1 MSNQQPANNPDSPL
15 WHIASALKGI
25 ELKLDNLDTA
35 AKALISLEIGF
46 EHFSEPYHKNSQFS
60 RLVELIE
67 RQTQLLEEQHHMSR
81 YRK

>member
-1 MSNQQPANNPDSPL
+1 MDDKQLTDDIRSSL

-25 ELKLDNLDTA
+25 ELKLEELDTMSHSLIRVESA
-35 AKALISLEIGF
+35 A
-46 EHFSEPYHKNSQFS
+46 EHFAEPFLVNSKFS

-67 RQTQLLEEQHHMSR
+67 KQTEILAEQQHMRQ

>member
-1 MSNQQPANNPDSPL
+1 MTNQQPANDLDSPL

-25 ELKLDNLDTA
+25 ELKLENLNTA
-35 AKALISLEIGF
+35 AEALLGLKIGLD
-46 EHFSEPYHKNSQFS
+46 HFSEPFQKNSQFS

-67 RQTQLLEEQHHMSR
+67 KQTQLLEEQHHMSR

>member
-1 MSNQQPANNPDSPL
+1 MSNQQSANDVNSPL

-25 ELKLDNLDTA
+25 ELKLENLNIA
-35 AKALISLEIGF
+35 AEALLGLESGL
-46 EHFSEPYHKNSQFS
+46 EHFSEPFHKNSQFS

-67 RQTQLLEEQHHMSR
+67 KQTQLLEDQHYTSR

>member
-1 MSNQQPANNPDSPL
+1 MTNQQPANDLDSPL

-25 ELKLDNLDTA
+25 ELKLENLNTA
-35 AKALISLEIGF
+35 AEALLSLENGF
-46 EHFSEPYHKNSQFS
+46 EHFSEPFQKNSQFS

-67 RQTQLLEEQHHMSR
+67 KQTQLLEDQHHMSR